1 MNPVLIYFK
10 EVPFKE
16 NKFVLDFSN
25 GKYVQPVDFKR
36 NAIYYI
42 ATLDCKLKLEEFI
55 QETDNVKKLDSKSKK
70 LDDEGSD
77 YFYDIDFLKL
87 VTPAQLKDPF
97 SSNG

>member
-1 MNPVLIYFK
+1 M
-10 EVPFKE
+10 
-16 NKFVLDFSN
+16 
-25 GKYVQPVDFKR
+25 
-36 NAIYYI
+36 
-42 ATLDCKLKLEEFI
+42 C
-55 QETDNVKKLDSKSKK
+55 KSKK